1 MKKRLQA
8 VLLFM
13 LIGIVALGAAGCS
26 MLTGSNGD
34 TATTATATPAP
45 DATVPPQQ
53 VVDAEYTVYDESK
66 DFSIAY
72 HSKWMIKDDFDNAEV
87 VFTIPEGM
95 VQSEETAAQVYPT
108 LTVFQFAIAEDEKEN
123 FDLQA
128 YVSDQLT
135 YLENKVY
142 QFTLLKEISTLTIG
156 NTTAYA
162 LEYVGAVLN
171 ASEVKTKQ
179 VFLTDGESV
188 FILTYAA
195 NADFYSN
202 DNYLAIADKMIN
214 SFTLK

>member
-1 MKKRLQA
+1 MKKRLQV

-13 LIGIVALGAAGCS
+13 LIGIVALGATGCS
-26 MLTGSNGD
+26 MLAGSADN
-34 TATTATATPAP
+34 TTATATPAP

-53 VVDAEYTVYDESK
+53 VVDAEYTVYDAEK
-66 DFSIAY
+66 EFSITY
-72 HSKWMIKDDFDNAEV
+72 HSKWMIKDDFDNAAV

-95 VQSEETAAQVYPT
+95 VQSEETAARVYPT

-123 FDLQA
+123 FNLQT
-128 YVSDQLT
+128 YVNDQLT
-135 YLENKVY
+135 YLESKVY
-142 QFTLLKEISTLTIG
+142 QFTLLKEMGTLTIG
-156 NTTAYA
+156 NTTAYV

-171 ASEVKTKQ
+171 ANEVKTKQ
-179 VFLTDGESV
+179 VFLTDGEYV

>member
-1 MKKRLQA
+1 MKKRVQA

-13 LIGIVALGAAGCS
+13 LIGIVAFGATGCS
-26 MLTGSNGD
+26 LLTGNTGD
-34 TATTATATPAP
+34 ATATATPAP

-53 VVDAEYTVYDESK
+53 VVDAEYTVYDAATE
-66 DFSIAY
+66 FSIAY
-72 HSKWMIKDDFDNAEV
+72 HSEWMIKDDSDKAAV

-95 VQSEETAAQVYPT
+95 VQSEDAAAQVYPT
-108 LTVFQFAIAEDEKEN
+108 LTVFQFAIAEGEKEN

-128 YVSDQLT
+128 YVNDQLA

-142 QFTLLKEISTLTIG
+142 QFTLLKEMGTLTIS
-156 NTTAYA
+156 NTTAYV
-162 LEYVGAVLN
+162 LEYVGSVLN
-171 ASEVKTKQ
+171 ANEVKTKQ
-179 VFLTDGESV
+179 VFLTDGANV

-202 DNYLAIADKMIN
+202 DNYLAIADKMIQ